1 MTTPLFRK
9 QSISHAT
16 NRLDGKVVLLSP
28 VSIWLLGGFLIAIL
42 GFALTFALTASYARK
57 EAVVGWIVP
66 EAGLVRPV
74 AQNGGLIQNLMVKVG
89 DQVTAGDVLASVQL
103 ASVSTQGNTGAILA
117 QALQEQSKAA
127 KRSANNRI
135 LRLDAENTRLRRQQ
149 NSLKKELREAHAQIK
164 LQKDR
169 VALAKSSFG
178 KAENIFKKGHLS
190 KVDLDNRRAAF
201 LDLQQAVINQRRSII
216 NLQGQIDDVTAR
228 LEIIPIDKAT
238 AEAESIAAAASLR
251 VQSTQTNASN
261 SYLIISPVNG
271 RVDAVLARTGEQVVP
286 NATIVAI
293 HPENSALI
301 AELYVPSRAAGFIKP
316 GQEVKIK
323 YQAFPFQRF
332 GVGKSKIKTVSV
344 TVLAPN
350 EVRIPGVQFQE
361 PVFRVIA
368 ILEKEEIEAYG
379 EIIPLR
385 SGMLVNAD
393 IVVDRRNLI
402 EWLLDP
408 LYAAGV
414 R

>member
-1 MTTPLFRK
+1 MTKPLFRK
-9 QSISHAT
+9 ESISHAT

-28 VSIWLLGGFLIAIL
+28 FSIWLLGGFLVGVL
-42 GFALTFALTASYARK
+42 TFALTFAFTASYARK
-57 EAVVGWIVP
+57 ETVVGWVVP
-66 EAGLVRPV
+66 ETGLVRPV
-74 AQNGGLIQNLMVKVG
+74 AQNGGLIQELMVNVG
-89 DQVTAGDVLASVQL
+89 DQVKIGDVLASVQL
-103 ASVSTQGNTGAILA
+103 SSVSTQGNTGAILA

-149 NSLKKELREAHAQIK
+149 NSLKKELREGQAQIK

-169 VALAKSSFG
+169 VALAKSSLD
-178 KAENIFKKGHLS
+178 KAENIFEKGHLS
-190 KVDLDNRRAAF
+190 TIELGNRKVTF
-201 LDLQQAVINQRRSII
+201 LDVQQAVINQQRSLTS
-216 NLQGQIDDVTAR
+216 LQGQIDDVTAR

-238 AEAESIAAAASLR
+238 AEAEAIAAAASLR
-251 VQSTQTNASN
+251 VQSIQTNISN

-271 RVDAVLARTGEQVVP
+271 RVDAILARNGEQVVP
-286 NATIVAI
+286 NAAIVAI

-316 GQEVKIK
+316 GQEVKLK

-332 GVGKSKIKTVSV
+332 GVGKSKVKTVSV

-350 EVRIPGVQFQE
+350 EVRIPGMQFQE

-368 ILEKEEIEAYG
+368 ILEKKEIEAYG

-393 IVVDRRNLI
+393 IIVDRRNLI